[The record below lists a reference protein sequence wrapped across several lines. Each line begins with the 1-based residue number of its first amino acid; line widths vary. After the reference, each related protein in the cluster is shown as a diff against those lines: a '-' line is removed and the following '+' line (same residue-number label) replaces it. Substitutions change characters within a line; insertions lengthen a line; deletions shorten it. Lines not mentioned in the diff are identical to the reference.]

1 MIQDIIDTRD
11 LIEKRDELKQSIL
24 DSFLENF
31 EHYEDRTE
39 CFEDI
44 LFEEE
49 EIQSWKEDWEDEF
62 EQIEE
67 INKVE
72 DLIGSEFDYGCIL
85 FSEDYWEEYVEDLII
100 DCGYISKDLPSWI
113 EIDWEATANNV
124 KVDYT
129 EVEYQGQTYY
139 GRI

>member
-24 DSFLENF
+24 ESFLENF

-49 EIQSWKEDWEDEF
+49 EIQSWKEIWEDEL
-62 EQIEE
+62 EQIDE
-67 INKVE
+67 INKIE
-72 DLIGSEFDYGCIL
+72 DELGREFDYGVTL
-85 FSEDYWEEYVEDLII
+85 VHEDYWEEYVEDLLK
-100 DCGYISKDLPSWI
+100 DCGYISTDIPSWI

>member
-1 MIQDIIDTRD
+1 MRQDIIDTRD

-24 DSFLENF
+24 DSFLETF

-49 EIQSWKEDWEDEF
+49 EIQSWKEDWEDEL

-67 INKVE
+67 INKIE
-72 DLIGSEFDYGCIL
+72 DAIGSEFDYGCTL
-85 FSEDYWEEYVEDLII
+85 VSEDYWEEYVEDLLK

-113 EIDWEATANNV
+113 EIDWGATANNV

>member
-1 MIQDIIDTRD
+1 MRRDCIDTRD
-11 LIEKRDELKQSIL
+11 LIEKRDELKQQIL
-24 DSFLENF
+24 DSFLETF

-49 EIQSWKEDWEDEF
+49 EIQNWKEDWLDEIAEICEIDKIEDE
-62 EQIEE
+62 
-67 INKVE
+67 
-72 DLIGSEFDYGCIL
+72 LGSEFDYGVTL
-85 FSEDYWEEYVEDLII
+85 VHEDYFEEYAKELLI
-100 DCGYISKDLPSWI
+100 DCGYISKDFPSWI

-124 KVDYT
+124 KQDYT
-129 EVEYQGQTYY
+129 GVEYQGETYY

>member
-1 MIQDIIDTRD
+1 MRQDIIDTRD

-49 EIQSWKEDWEDEF
+49 EIQSWKEIWEDEL
-62 EQIEE
+62 EQIGE
-67 INKVE
+67 INKIE
-72 DLIGSEFDYGCIL
+72 DELGREFDYGVTL
-85 FSEDYWEEYVEDLII
+85 VHEDYWEEYVEDLLVEI
-100 DCGYISKDLPSWI
+100 GYLPKDIPSWI

>member
-24 DSFLENF
+24 DSFLETF
-31 EHYEDRTE
+31 EHYEDQTDD
-39 CFEDI
+39 FDDI
-44 LFEEE
+44 LFDEE
-49 EIQSWKEDWEDEF
+49 EIQSWKEDWEDEL

-67 INKVE
+67 INNIE
-72 DLIGSEFDYGCIL
+72 DSIGSEFDYGVTL
-85 FSEDYWEEYVEDLII
+85 VREDYWEDYVEDLLVEI
-100 DCGYISKDLPSWI
+100 GYLPKDLPSWI